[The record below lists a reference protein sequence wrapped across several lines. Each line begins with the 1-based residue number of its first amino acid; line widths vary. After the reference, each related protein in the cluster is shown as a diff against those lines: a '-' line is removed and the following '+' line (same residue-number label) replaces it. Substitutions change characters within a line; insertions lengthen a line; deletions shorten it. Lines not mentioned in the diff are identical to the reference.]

1 MMNAQARIWLTR
13 LAVAALAL
21 ALVACARPQAS
32 PVPGAGE
39 ETAPAQT
46 ATGAGGPSRVAAD
59 TFVQVSIGEPESLD
73 PAWSYETTGSAIEAN
88 IYDSLV
94 AFEREKPDSFVPA
107 LATEWRLSDDRRTYT
122 FTIRQGVQFHE
133 GGTLEPHDIA
143 YALQRA
149 LLQDRVDGP
158 MWLFLE
164 PMLGVSAIQSL
175 ALEKAGLS
183 ETVEEGQEPPS
194 LEDVPAD
201 IQRQVCE
208 AVMDAVTADDE
219 AGTVTIRLQ
228 QPTPW
233 FLQLLAQPWAAA
245 LDREWMV
252 DQGDW
257 DGSCDTWTQWHD
269 PAAEESILYDR
280 ANGTGPYR
288 LGSWLK
294 GQEITLEANEAYWRT
309 EPIWPGG
316 PSGPARLKHVVFQKA
331 AEWGTRFAKL
341 SAGEADTVVVPR
353 SEINQLEPYVHTEY
367 VGGDESAP
375 STVVH
380 EDGTLKLF
388 RGYPLVTNTA
398 AMFTFAINPDSEFI
412 GSGTLDGNGIP
423 PDFFGDIHVRK
434 GMSYCF
440 DWDTYIAEAL
450 QGEAILA
457 RGPIIQGLHGYREDS
472 PIYTYDL
479 EKCGQELAQA
489 WDGKLKD
496 VGFRF
501 TVAYN
506 EGNDTRKKAAEI
518 LAENLA
524 LVDDRYRLEVV
535 SLEWPSFLDARRG
548 MRLPIS
554 ISGWQEDYHDASNW
568 VHPYMHSQG
577 AYARA
582 QGFPPAMAAQFDGL
596 IDAALLEADGAK
608 RDEMYAQL
616 QNLAI
621 ENAIAIFL
629 HQDTG
634 RFYVNRAVS
643 GYYNNPLAPG
653 LWYYA
658 LSKS

>member
-1 MMNAQARIWLTR
+1 MDLQHRIRLTM
-13 LAVAALAL
+13 LVAAALAL
-21 ALVACARPQAS
+21 AIGGCARPQAT
-32 PVPGAGE
+32 VEPGEAGE
-39 ETAPAQT
+39 TVSPE
-46 ATGAGGPSRVAAD
+46 ATPSEGGLSRVASD
-59 TFVQVSIGEPESLD
+59 TFIQVSIGEPESLD
-73 PAWSYETTGSAIEAN
+73 PAWSYETTGSAIESN
-88 IYDSLV
+88 IYDSLIT
-94 AFEREKPDSFVPA
+94 FEREKPDSFVPA
-107 LATEWRLSDDRRTYT
+107 LATEWQISDDRLTYT

-143 YALQRA
+143 YAIQRA

-164 PMLGVSAIQSL
+164 PMLGVSAIESL

-183 ETVEEGQEPPS
+183 AAAAEGQEPPT
-194 LEDVPAD
+194 LADVPAD
-201 IQRQVCE
+201 IQREVCE
-208 AVMDAVTADDE
+208 TVKAMVSADDE
-219 AGTVTIRLQ
+219 AGTVRIQLR

-245 LDREWMV
+245 LDQEWMIE
-252 DQGDW
+252 QGDW
-257 DGSCDTWTQWHD
+257 DGTCENWTRWHD
-269 PAAEESILYDR
+269 PAAEDSVLYDR

-288 LGSWLK
+288 LGTWLK
-294 GQEITLEANEAYWRT
+294 GQEITLEANDAYWRT
-309 EPIWPGG
+309 EPIWEGG
-316 PSGPARLKHVVFQKA
+316 PSGPPRLRHIVFQKA

-353 SEINQLEPYVHTEY
+353 SEIGQLEPLVHTEY
-367 VGGDESAP
+367 LGGDESAP
-375 STVVH
+375 ANLVH
-380 EDGTLKLF
+380 EDGILKLF

-398 AMFTFAINPDSEFI
+398 AMFTFAINADSEFI
-412 GSGTLDGNGIP
+412 GSGKLDGSGIP
-423 PDFFGDIHVRK
+423 VDFFSDVQVRR

-440 DWDTYIAEAL
+440 DWETYIAEAL
-450 QGEAILA
+450 QGEAIPA
-457 RGPIIQGLHGYREDS
+457 RGPIIQGLQGYREDS
-472 PIYTYDL
+472 PVYALDID
-479 EKCGQELAQA
+479 KCRDELAQA
-489 WDGKLKD
+489 WDGKVAE

-501 TVAYN
+501 TIAYN

-524 LVDDRYRLEVV
+524 LADSRYKVDVV

-582 QGFPPAMAAQFDGL
+582 QGFPPEMAAQFDSL
-596 IDAALLEADGAK
+596 IDAALLEADEA
-608 RDEMYAQL
+608 RRTEMYAQL
-616 QNLAI
+616 QELAI

-634 RFYVNRAVS
+634 RFYVNRSVS

-653 LWYYA
+653 LWYYV
-658 LSKS
+658 LSKP